1 MVEKLEEEFN
11 LDISDRHQV
20 FNSIS
25 AAKQD
30 VAGEM
35 LVYQTLLSLNLK
47 FRS

>member
-30 VAGEM
+30 VAGELM
-35 LVYQTLLSLNLK
+35 IHWTLLSLNLK
-47 FRS
+47 LRS